1 MQEGQMAR
9 NHPDWKPDLLRMHRE
24 EIGLTLED
32 TGEKLREI
40 AERHG
45 FNIAANFQTI
55 WGHEKGSVYPGPH
68 YRRAYCRLYR
78 RNEAQLGFRKALPGE
93 DAPVESVPALAST
106 ERKLPDQ
113 PDAVRQALGSIREG
127 TADVDCE
134 LLRSRVINA
143 WRHGAAASSTD
154 GPIVVL
160 VGGYA
165 GSGKSEFAKFLGQL
179 TSWPILDKDSLTR
192 PLVDQLLVALGGEAH
207 DRSSELYRNKVRPFE
222 YRCLME
228 AAWDNLNCGIST
240 ILDAPFISEF
250 AQAEWMQRFQNR
262 CRSKRVSVAPIWVEC
277 DPDSMREYIEF
288 RGAARDAWKM
298 EAWDDYVSGLDLKMR
313 PQGPHFVVD
322 NRLGAAVAL
331 VDEARD
337 VLSGGGL

>member
-1 MQEGQMAR
+1 MAR
-9 NHPDWKPDLLRMHRE
+9 KHPDWNPDLLRKHRE

-55 WGHEKGSVYPGPH
+55 WGHEKGTVYPGPH
-68 YRRAYCRLYR
+68 YRRAYCRLYH
-78 RNEAQLGFRKALPGE
+78 RNEAQLGFRRALPGE
-93 DAPVESVPALAST
+93 DAPLESVAVST
-106 ERKLPDQ
+106 PTHIKLPDQ
-113 PDAVRQALGSIREG
+113 PHAVRQALSSIREG
-127 TADVDCE
+127 TQDVDSE
-134 LLRSRVINA
+134 TLLNRMMDA
-143 WRHGAAASSTD
+143 WQRRTSGGSLD
-154 GPIVVL
+154 GPSVIL
-160 VGGYA
+160 VGGFA
-165 GSGKSEFAKFLGQL
+165 GSGKSEFAKFLGGL
-179 TSWPILDKDSLTR
+179 TGWPILDKDSLTR
-192 PLVDQLLVALGGEAH
+192 PLVDQLLIALGGEAH
-207 DRSSELYRNKVRPFE
+207 DRSSELYREKVRPLE

-228 AAWDNLNCGIST
+228 AAWDNVDCGIST

-250 AQAEWMQRFQNR
+250 SQAEWMQRFHNR
-262 CRSKRVSVAPIWVEC
+262 CRSKRVSVATIWVEC
-277 DPDSMREYIEF
+277 DPESMREYIEF

-298 EAWDDYVSGLDLKMR
+298 QEWDDYIAGLDLTMR

-331 VDEARD
+331 VDEAKD